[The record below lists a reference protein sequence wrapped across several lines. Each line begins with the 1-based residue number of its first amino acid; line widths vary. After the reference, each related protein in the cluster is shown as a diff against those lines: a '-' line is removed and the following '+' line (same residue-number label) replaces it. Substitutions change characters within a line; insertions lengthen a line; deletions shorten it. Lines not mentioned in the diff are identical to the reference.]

1 MESALI
7 FMLLYKVYRTVII
20 KNYHRFVYL
29 GRFSPCDEGVYLTY
43 TTEEQDQN
51 RLKPYD
57 PVGNIYY

>member
-1 MESALI
+1 
-7 FMLLYKVYRTVII
+7 MLLYKVYRTVII